1 MIEKVVLDLVY
12 FPPPH
17 TGCEIGLLVWKNFQE
32 WEIQVPIIVTDN
44 GSNMVKAFKHFRSNH
59 VQAVIDSVVA
69 NNTEQNVVT
78 EAVGL
83 HQENLFSDSSDVE
96 ADVENVNDL
105 SFNEENSRE
114 NPTPENMTTAEN
126 SNALDAGDSTRL
138 DISDTTSEIQMENEE
153 VEFLQF
159 E

>member
-1 MIEKVVLDLVY
+1 
-12 FPPPH
+12 
-17 TGCEIGLLVWKNFQE
+17 
-32 WEIQVPIIVTDN
+32 
-44 GSNMVKAFKHFRSNH
+44 MVKAFKHSRSNH

-83 HQENLFSDSSDVE
+83 HQENLFYNSSDVE

-126 SNALDAGDSTRL
+126 SNALDAGDFDSTPL

-159 E
+159 ERQAS